1 MSLRCSA
8 VILLWASSHTLAD
21 VVTYEATVTP
31 DQAGWEIIQLYCDP
45 DVWIQEGWLFED
57 LQMCEGIEP
66 PEGQTAV
73 YRRSFADFI
82 GVDTFFVEWVVETT
96 ADRSEI
102 PVGGGANISAWSNG
116 GVN

>member
-8 VILLWASSHTLAD
+8 VILLWVSSLALAD

-57 LQMCEGIEP
+57 LQMCEGIP
-66 PEGQTAV
+66 VIRT
-73 YRRSFADFI
+73 
-82 GVDTFFVEWVVETT
+82 TFCSSV
-96 ADRSEI
+96 
-102 PVGGGANISAWSNG
+102 ANSLMLFFLLYFCSSCL
-116 GVN
+116 